1 MVGTGK
7 YSDAQIRFIVTA
19 KKQGWTNSEIVNAF
33 RQRWLFHDFSIG
45 SVKYVV
51 HKYQDD
57 PNYNG
62 GLALGANGPQL
73 MIRPFQAPG
82 SAQIMMQ
89 ARQAQAAPQMMMR
102 PQHPQS
108 SALPVIQPQHPQ
120 GSPQAIWSPHIQ
132 GLPQTALHLDQAQ
145 GSVNPTMHFQQT
157 PSANMTTGDILALAH
172 SVMSPIQFFA
182 FSQALA
188 LPQVPAPAITPQIFQ
203 APTTGV
209 SPQLSQ
215 GCSTPGMATQQFT
228 NSPPVGSPQRSQ
240 SSSPGMSHLSHG
252 SSPVMSPQSPHCQS
266 TPTKQQVHPTVNN
279 ALSLGSQQSRSSLHT
294 VGSPQLFPSHAHAVV
309 GQQSQASSLSNT
321 GHGQFQGLPPDPI
334 DPHHALAP
342 AVTQPVMTS
351 QGIQLAPSALIS
363 DAASHPAIRRKEP
376 TPYRGIVPPLRPHSQ
391 KGQLGMIRH
400 FFDHRDPLSPNASSE
415 NRVSKKSPKKSHK
428 KSTIRLQRPMSP
440 LSPPEL
446 VTNELGAATSPKASL
461 QNERALH
468 AKLVA
473 ALAGDPMDVVTPEI
487 TAEVDALFGS
497 TSVVENASV
506 ASTEDDVLFIEEKMI
521 GTAAEFDLPT
531 KKAPAKPEGHKREV
545 DPFFQDI
552 VDDYMCERD
561 DSQFQITTPGDT
573 IIDALLGNKFPD
585 YKECNGSKSEF
596 IPPKSN
602 EMSKKGELA
611 QTAAKEIT
619 VAEEPDVEE
628 MTIEEQ
634 YLYGIRQGLP
644 NKDLP
649 VRPKDGA
656 AKEPATNRPTAR
668 EPFTN
673 ESTPNEPVADEFTPN
688 EPGAIGVNTKESLN
702 REISTNESIANKAA
716 PTGYAPHH
724 LHFPPG
730 YISDEELKD
739 LQMHYVGP
747 YPGSEQAFEEMYLRP
762 YYASL

>member
-1 MVGTGK
+1 
-7 YSDAQIRFIVTA
+7 
-19 KKQGWTNSEIVNAF
+19 
-33 RQRWLFHDFSIG
+33 
-45 SVKYVV
+45 
-51 HKYQDD
+51 
-57 PNYNG
+57 
-62 GLALGANGPQL
+62 

-82 SAQIMMQ
+82 SAQMMMQ
-89 ARQAQAAPQMMMR
+89 ARQTQAAPQMMMR

-108 SALPVIQPQHPQ
+108 SALPMIQPQHPQ
-120 GSPQAIWSPHIQ
+120 GSPQAVWTPHIQ
-132 GLPQTALHLDQAQ
+132 GLPQTALHSDQAQ
-145 GSVNPTMHFQQT
+145 GSVNPIMHFQQT
-157 PSANMTTGDILALAH
+157 PSTNMTTGDILALAH
-172 SVMSPIQFFA
+172 SVMSPMQFFA

-188 LPQVPAPAITPQIFQ
+188 LPQVPTPGITPQIFQ

-215 GCSTPGMATQQFT
+215 GSSTPGMATQQFT
-228 NSPPVGSPQRSQ
+228 NSPPVGSPKRSQ
-240 SSSPGMSHLSHG
+240 SSSPGMSHPSHG

-266 TPTKQQVHPTVNN
+266 TPTKPQVHPTVNN
-279 ALSLGSQQSRSSLHT
+279 ALSLGPQQSRSSLHT
-294 VGSPQLFPSHAHAVV
+294 VGSPQQLPSHAHAVV
-309 GQQSQASSLSNT
+309 GQQSRASGLSNI
-321 GHGQFQGLPPDPI
+321 GHPQFQGLPPVPI
-334 DPHHALAP
+334 DPQHAVAP

-363 DAASHPAIRRKEP
+363 NAASHPAIRHKEP
-376 TPYRGIVPPLRPHSQ
+376 TPYRGIVPPLRPYSQ

-400 FFDHRDPLSPNASSE
+400 FFDHRDPRSPNASSE

-446 VTNELGAATSPKASL
+446 VTNDLTTATTPQASP
-461 QNERALH
+461 QNERVLH

-473 ALAGDPMDVVTPEI
+473 ALAGDKMEVVTPEI
-487 TAEVDALFGS
+487 TAEVGALFGG

-506 ASTEDDVLFIEEKMI
+506 ASIEDDVLFVEEKMF
-521 GTAAEFDLPT
+521 GTAAKFDLPT
-531 KKAPAKPEGHKREV
+531 KKPPAKPEGHKREV

-552 VDDYMCERD
+552 VDDYICERD
-561 DSQFQITTPGDT
+561 DSQLQITTPRDT
-573 IIDALLGNKFPD
+573 TINALLGNKFPD
-585 YKECNGSKSEF
+585 YKECNGPKSEF

-619 VAEEPDVEE
+619 VAEEPGVEE

-649 VRPKDGA
+649 VKPKDDA
-656 AKEPATNRPTAR
+656 AKEPATNKTTAK

-673 ESTPNEPVADEFTPN
+673 ETTPKELAANEFTPN
-688 EPGAIGVNTKESLN
+688 EPGAIGANTKESPT
-702 REISTNESIANKAA
+702 REISTNESIANEAG
-716 PTGYAPHH
+716 PTGFAPNHF
-724 LHFPPG
+724 HFPPG

-739 LQMHYVGP
+739 LQMHYMGP